1 MEKQIIS
8 EKENTNIL
16 LEKMREKQNS
26 YVLRHSQQEEGTP
39 KIVSDKEKAYAERV
53 RAAQAKTPYQIL
65 VEQMVSS
72 PGPKI
77 PITPWLSYEDARAL
91 LWHCMEIHAK
101 KKGFKWE
108 FYPTLRE
115 LCNLMAAY
123 FAGFQVEG
131 IDPHKGWFIYGPCG
145 CGKSELMASVLIM
158 AYKCEKKMRIFSK
171 ANAERVVKKENKKE
185 IPSYYHG
192 NWYFDDLGNAK
203 LMYKDFDEL
212 VNPFQDIFTERSR
225 NMQLNYMVTHVS
237 SNIKPEK
244 FGPLYNS
251 DNEEIKAGVFDARV
265 ISRWNEM
272 FNFFELDGPD
282 YR

>member
-1 MEKQIIS
+1 MRKQIID
-8 EKENTNIL
+8 EKENVNIL
-16 LEKMREKQNS
+16 LEEMREKQNS
-26 YVLRHSQQEEGTP
+26 YFLRHSRQEDGSP
-39 KIVSDKEKAYAERV
+39 KVVTENEKAYAERV
-53 RAAQAKTPYQIL
+53 KAAQAKTPYQIL
-65 VEQMVSS
+65 VEQMLSNQ
-72 PGPKI
+72 GPKT
-77 PITPWLSYEDARAL
+77 PIAPWMTYEDAKTM
-91 LWHCMEIHAK
+91 LWECMQLHARR
-101 KKGFKWE
+101 KGFKWR
-108 FYPTLRE
+108 FYPTLKE
-115 LCNLMAAY
+115 LFHMMAAY
-123 FAGFQVEG
+123 FAGIQVQ
-131 IDPHKGWFIYGPCG
+131 DMDSHKGFFIYGPCG

-158 AYKCEKKMRIFSK
+158 AYRCEKDFRIFKK

-185 IPSYYHG
+185 IPGYYKG

-225 NMQLNYMVTHVS
+225 NMQLDYMVTHVT

-244 FGPLYNS
+244 FAPVYNK
-251 DNEEIKAGVFDARV
+251 DNEEIKPGVFDARV